1 MTRPVL
7 FLAIAL
13 ITVAAASASSLNTG
27 EGFHDFDYQF
37 GTWNVRVSRFLRPES
52 RWVTYTGTH
61 TVTPLWNGHANIGVL
76 EIHGSAGRI
85 EGLQL
90 RLYDPATQRWSL
102 SFASSADGELQH
114 PSVGRFHGKNAT
126 FFDNEVIDGK
136 PALVRTESTVTT
148 SREYCDV
155 SAYSL
160 DRGKHWTTVWIA
172 NYEKQ

>member
-7 FLAIAL
+7 SLAIAL
-13 ITVAAASASSLNTG
+13 ITVAAASASSQHAG
-27 EGFHDFDYQF
+27 VGQRGFDYQF
-37 GTWNVRVSRFLRPES
+37 GTWNVRVSRFVHPEC

-90 RLYDPATQRWSL
+90 RLYDPATQQWKL
-102 SFASSADGELQH
+102 SFASSTDGRLQR

-126 FFDNEVIDGK
+126 FFDNEVVDGK
-136 PALVRTESTVTT
+136 PALVRTTSIVATSQKYRDVT
-148 SREYCDV
+148 
-155 SAYSL
+155 AYSL
-160 DRGKHWTTVWIA
+160 DRGKHWTNVWIA